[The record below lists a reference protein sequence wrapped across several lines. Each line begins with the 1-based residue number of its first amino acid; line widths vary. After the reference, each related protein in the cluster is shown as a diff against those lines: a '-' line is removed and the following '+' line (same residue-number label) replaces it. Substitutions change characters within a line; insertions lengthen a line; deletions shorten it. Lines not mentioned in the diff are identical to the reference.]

1 MSDATSTGPAVGA
14 DKSSPGERPSATVV
28 RPGAPGPGYGRDKP
42 ASRSFYAQAVHETFR
57 KWGARVGLA
66 WIGFIFALAVLAPF
80 LANSR
85 PLLMK
90 EAGEWSSPL
99 VKQLLP
105 SDVAFLGVGGAVLA
119 GLLVRKLRTRGGALI
134 LVAFVG
140 TVSLL
145 GLWLT
150 NPPRVVYY
158 AGWRD
163 AERAGRFEHVIRT
176 PIPYSPSD
184 RGRDAGII
192 AGKTVEATR
201 PPSADHWLGTEGQ
214 GADLASQ
221 MIHATRVAISIGF
234 ISQGIAVALGIVIG
248 GIMGYFAGWIDLL
261 GMRLVEIFEAIPR
274 LVLLLS
280 VAALLGPDLYKL
292 MIVIGATGWMG
303 DARFMRAEFLRL
315 RNQDFVQ
322 AGTALGLPR
331 WSLLFRHML
340 PNGLTPILI
349 SSSFGV
355 AGAILLESVLSY
367 LGLGDAERASWGQ
380 LLDQARGSGGS
391 FYWWIAVFPG
401 AAIFMTVFAYNLIGE
416 ALRDALDP
424 KLKKRD

>member
-1 MSDATSTGPAVGA
+1 
-14 DKSSPGERPSATVV
+14 
-28 RPGAPGPGYGRDKP
+28 
-42 ASRSFYAQAVHETFR
+42 
-57 KWGARVGLA
+57 
-66 WIGFIFALAVLAPF
+66 
-80 LANSR
+80 
-85 PLLMK
+85 
-90 EAGEWSSPL
+90 
-99 VKQLLP
+99 
-105 SDVAFLGVGGAVLA
+105 
-119 GLLVRKLRTRGGALI
+119 
-134 LVAFVG
+134 
-140 TVSLL
+140 
-145 GLWLT
+145 
-150 NPPRVVYY
+150 
-158 AGWRD
+158 
-163 AERAGRFEHVIRT
+163 
-176 PIPYSPSD
+176 
-184 RGRDAGII
+184 
-192 AGKTVEATR
+192 
-201 PPSADHWLGTEGQ
+201 
-214 GADLASQ
+214 

-234 ISQGIAVALGIVIG
+234 ISQGIAVVLGIFVG

-261 GMRLVEIFEAIPR
+261 GMRLIEIFEAVPR
-274 LVLLLS
+274 LMLLLA
-280 VAALLGPDLYKL
+280 VASLLGPDLYKL
-292 MIVIGATGWMG
+292 MIVIGLTGWTG

-380 LLDQARGSGGS
+380 LLDQARGAGGT